1 MVPASVVRH
10 DVKSKKKKNV
20 LPERFEL
27 SISRLLSERLSQLG
41 HGSSIANWPEPMRD
55 VNRNWQNAGFVGLYR
70 RTDANI
76 LLGSVFEAV

>member
-1 MVPASVVRH
+1 MT
-10 DVKSKKKKNV
+10 SKAKKDSL

-41 HGSSIANWPEPMRD
+41 HGSSIANWLEPKRD
-55 VNRNWQNAGFVGLYR
+55 VNRDWQYDAFVGFCR

-76 LLGSVFEAV
+76 WLGSVFEAL